1 MNIKRNL
8 KTYIFLTS
16 LMVIIISSCKK
27 LVEIPQPVDSMTTVK
42 VFSTDNQANSAMA
55 GVYSIMIHSKA
66 GGSSGYTGF
75 ATGLTTLLVSMS
87 ANDLI
92 FTSAGAGYYTY
103 NLNRLSK
110 FENSSLE
117 LWSSAYTTVYNA
129 NAVIEGIEASKS
141 EKLHDKVREKLT
153 AEAKFVRAFSYFYLV
168 NFFGDVPLVMT
179 TDFNKTV
186 NMTRTPKAEVYS
198 QMIKDLT
205 DAKEGLSEDF
215 SDQSQQRSR
224 PNKWAVA
231 ALLARVYLYT
241 GDYINAEIQAN
252 EVINQSGL
260 FGLNEELND
269 VFLANS
275 KEAIWQLQQN
285 SNGTQGTA
293 TPEGFTLVQSLGL
306 GNNDPKNPFRLSDE
320 LVNAFEPLDK
330 RKTNWSWSGIALDG
344 KLTYFPYKYKVG
356 FHNRT
361 SGDTPTEAYMVLRL
375 AEQYLI
381 RAEARVRGNAQLALA
396 IKDVNVIR
404 HRAGLDDLPETLTGP
419 EILSKIEQEK
429 QVEFFAEWG
438 HRWFDLKRT
447 GRAHDVLSAIP
458 MKQPWLGDYQLLY
471 PVPISEITTNTKLT
485 QNPGY

>member
-8 KTYIFLTS
+8 KTYIFLAG
-16 LMVIIISSCKK
+16 LMAIISTSCKK
-27 LVEIPQPVDSMTTVK
+27 LVEIPQPIDSMTTAK

-55 GVYSIMIHSKA
+55 GVYTMMIHDKSA
-66 GGSSGYTGF
+66 GGSGYTGF

-92 FTSAGAGYYTY
+92 FTSAGPGFYSY

-110 FENSSLE
+110 FENSSLS
-117 LWSSAYTTVYNA
+117 LWSSAYNAIYNA
-129 NAVIEGIEASKS
+129 NAVVEGIAASKS
-141 EKLHDKVREKLT
+141 EKLHDNVRQKLT

-168 NFFGDVPLVMT
+168 NFFGDVPLAMT
-179 TDFNKTV
+179 TDFNKTIH
-186 NMTRTPKAEVYS
+186 MTRTPKAEVYN
-198 QMIKDLT
+198 QIIKDLT
-205 DAKEGLSEDF
+205 EAKEGLSADF
-215 SDQSQQRSR
+215 SDQNQQRSR

-231 ALLARVYLYT
+231 ALLARVYLFT
-241 GDYINAEIQAN
+241 GDYTNAEIQAS
-252 EVINQSGL
+252 EVINQSGV

-293 TPEGFTLVQSLGL
+293 TPEGFTLLQSLGL

-330 RKTNWSWSGIALDG
+330 RKTNWSWSGIASDG

-356 FHNRT
+356 YFNRT
-361 SGDTPTEAYMVLRL
+361 SGGTPTEAYMVLRL

-381 RAEARVRGNAQLALA
+381 RAEARVHGNMQLALA
-396 IKDVNVIR
+396 VKDVNIIR

-419 EILSKIEQEK
+419 QILSKIEQEK

-447 GRAHDVLSAIP
+447 GRAHDVLSAIS

-471 PVPISEITTNTKLT
+471 PIPVSEITTNTKLT